1 MIINITNE
9 LPTSV
14 VIHDLAGLTIGV
26 DETIDL
32 VSERPIHDIANSED
46 LVVLIANEDVSV
58 DDGLSDLS
66 IVDAIKYVT
75 LNEKPLLD
83 VDGKQIVAATNKN
96 FGLRMKWTSRSDS
109 ITDVSDVGNGE
120 AFYVEHNVG
129 DPITQTKYADFNC
142 FENETRLVGARIFFV
157 DSYLDE
163 LSLEA
168 VTSFATYEMAS
179 NTNYQL
185 YGDIIVP
192 SAGTGN
198 INITSDL
205 GDIHTGGMVFFPKDY
220 KGVRPPCFWNAEYD
234 SSEGKYVNITP
245 VPAGDGSF
253 NIFNKESKLVGFCNC
268 VKLLGSNDAI
278 LTSPEAD
285 KIGQGARIKITTK
298 TFGTDHKWTLA
309 IWAELHRE
317 RSII

>member
-14 VIHDLAGLTIGV
+14 VIHDLAGLTIEV

-120 AFYVEHNVG
+120 RF
-129 DPITQTKYADFNC
+129 
-142 FENETRLVGARIFFV
+142 
-157 DSYLDE
+157 
-163 LSLEA
+163 
-168 VTSFATYEMAS
+168 M
-179 NTNYQL
+179 
-185 YGDIIVP
+185 
-192 SAGTGN
+192 
-198 INITSDL
+198 
-205 GDIHTGGMVFFPKDY
+205 
-220 KGVRPPCFWNAEYD
+220 
-234 SSEGKYVNITP
+234 
-245 VPAGDGSF
+245 
-253 NIFNKESKLVGFCNC
+253 
-268 VKLLGSNDAI
+268 
-278 LTSPEAD
+278 
-285 KIGQGARIKITTK
+285 
-298 TFGTDHKWTLA
+298 
-309 IWAELHRE
+309 
-317 RSII
+317 